1 MGVLHHLPDRP
12 GGYATWCETVAED
25 GIVFLYVYGAHGSR
39 ERMRR
44 KQIVRRLLSDSHAPF
59 EDGIVLVRSLGF
71 DTFEYGWNAT
81 VGGERSNDVLIVDA
95 YLNVNEALFDADG
108 IFELMRGSGLELFT
122 IFGLTVAKQGWLFE
136 GHLTSAARGLPTIMK
151 LAAELP
157 AGPAQDAYER
167 LSLWDRYRLVDL
179 LYQPN
184 GYTLLGMKSGATAR
198 FPPDG
203 RVLANALRAQAV
215 G

>member
-1 MGVLHHLPDRP
+1 
-12 GGYATWCETVAED
+12 
-25 GIVFLYVYGAHGSR
+25 
-39 ERMRR
+39 
-44 KQIVRRLLSDSHAPF
+44 
-59 EDGIVLVRSLGF
+59 
-71 DTFEYGWNAT
+71 
-81 VGGERSNDVLIVDA
+81 
-95 YLNVNEALFDADG
+95 
-108 IFELMRGSGLELFT
+108 
-122 IFGLTVAKQGWLFE
+122 
-136 GHLTSAARGLPTIMK
+136 MK